1 MAASDDE
8 DQEINVDENSRSSG
22 SYYNQNEDD
31 RGSDQQNDASRQGS
45 RGSESEGTD
54 FERSRSPV
62 FYKGPR
68 SPYFHDDVIKA
79 DRSRSTSPVETATTG
94 SVLPFSISRLLSEKG
109 GDLKDRVDSFALYQS
124 GLAQLHGSRLP
135 GLLYGAGGVIRVP
148 AHRPGGPGLPPGLP
162 PGLQGGPMHGLG
174 APFPWLAAM
183 DPAFQRSAAA
193 AAFASQVVKER
204 LTGMFVNFIQKASR
218 YRSII
223 ERYGTKTAA
232 LKFCKG
238 GFSGLIT
245 QITKLFVFRGFI

>member
-1 MAASDDE
+1 MGENSDMAASDDE
-8 DQEINVDENSRSSG
+8 EQEINVDENSRSSG
-22 SYYNQNEDD
+22 SYYNQNEED
-31 RGSDQQNDASRQGS
+31 RGSDQQNEDERASRHGS

-54 FERSRSPV
+54 FERSRSPL

-79 DRSRSTSPVETATTG
+79 DRSRSTSPVETASTG
-94 SVLPFSISRLLSEKG
+94 SVLPFSISRLLSEKRRRDEG

-162 PGLQGGPMHGLG
+162 PGLQGGPMPALG

-204 LTGMFVNFIQKASR
+204 LTGMLL
-218 YRSII
+218 
-223 ERYGTKTAA
+223 
-232 LKFCKG
+232 LKISFKNRHATG
-238 GFSGLIT
+238 
-245 QITKLFVFRGFI
+245 K